1 MLVALFLW
9 RQGQHD
15 IAVIGTATAARY
27 GEKTLEDY
35 LKHVGAKDIQLM
47 PE

>member
-9 RQGQHD
+9 RQEQHD

-35 LKHVGAKDIQLM
+35 LKRLGAKDIQLM